1 MNDCDNFA
9 ELFSCAR
16 LAYQAG
22 DHDEEK
28 GEPARSTKRLEAMMQ
43 GFAYRRGHLAFI
55 RHAYKIGRMNREMQ
69 FTETPHL

>member
-22 DHDEEK
+22 YYDEEK
-28 GEPARSTKRLEAMMQ
+28 GNPVRSSKKLEEAMQ
-43 GFAYRRGHLAFI
+43 GFAYRKGHLKYI
-55 RHAYKIGRMNREMQ
+55 RQSYFMGRFNRRMQ
-69 FTETPHL
+69 DGEDSQ

>member
-22 DHDEEK
+22 DFDAEK
-28 GEPARSTKRLEAMMQ
+28 DNPVRSTEKLKPMMQ
-43 GFAYRRGHLAFI
+43 GFAYRKGHLAFI
-55 RHAYKIGRMNREMQ
+55 RHAYKMGRFNREMQ
-69 FTETPHL
+69 AKESEK